1 MARRD
6 EARAHCASASS
17 AEKAAG
23 TATVSA
29 PTVSIPAP
37 LHVHQL
43 ALEND
48 AAGCDTASARTH
60 IIADARIAHAI
71 LLLLPRLPSAGAVLC
86 ETQPAGDFM
95 QIALLLALLCVPA
108 RGWSPPAIAW
118 RCTCSPDAKSTSPV
132 LQEKTLRTRFGTVA
146 YKSWGSPHPVC
157 HILFLH
163 GIGSSSDHF
172 LHYGQTRVHSRAQ
185 RYSATATT
193 GPDPD
198 PGSGFRRN
206 HAQPTSPLADKNLLD
221 AWLLEDTHWIVP
233 DLLGHGLSAIPADLE
248 SYRTENQ
255 ARVLREILA
264 AEEVQ
269 RLVCV
274 GHSTGGPLGLEL
286 CLNSVRQ
293 GRRLEE
299 SGREGEAGGPD
310 AESPVK
316 EPPPGYEIL
325 GLAYCEGNLI
335 EDDCLKFAGIVQ
347 RGPPCNPRQDPTALA
362 AFGRFATALEAV
374 RVARSH
380 RLLPCL
386 LELAGM
392 GTEGRGSGVP
402 VVGIF
407 GEQSR
412 GRRFSSEQDL
422 LQHNVEILYVP
433 GAGHSMFRDNP
444 AHFQEL
450 LAGLVLRWCS

>member
-1 MARRD
+1 
-6 EARAHCASASS
+6 
-17 AEKAAG
+17 
-23 TATVSA
+23 
-29 PTVSIPAP
+29 
-37 LHVHQL
+37 
-43 ALEND
+43 
-48 AAGCDTASARTH
+48 
-60 IIADARIAHAI
+60 
-71 LLLLPRLPSAGAVLC
+71 
-86 ETQPAGDFM
+86 
-95 QIALLLALLCVPA
+95 LLALLCVPA

-118 RCTCSPDAKSTSPV
+118 RCTCSPDAKSTAPV
-132 LQEKTLRTRFGTVA
+132 LQEKTLRFSIENRPRPYLHLAEVMTAVGGRTRFGTVA
-146 YKSWGSPHPVC
+146 YKTWGSPH
-157 HILFLH
+157 
-163 GIGSSSDHF
+163 
-172 LHYGQTRVHSRAQ
+172 YGQPRVPSRAQ
-185 RYSATATT
+185 RYSTTATS

-198 PGSGFRRN
+198 PRRN

-264 AEEVQ
+264 AEDVQ

-286 CLNSVRQ
+286 CLTSVRQ

-374 RVARSH
+374 RVARSR

-392 GTEGRGSGVP
+392 GTQGRGSGVP

-412 GRRFSSEQDL
+412 GRRVSSEQDL

-433 GAGHSMFRDNP
+433 GAHVSGQSRTFSGAPSGPRAAMVQLTVFAR
-444 AHFQEL
+444 AV
-450 LAGLVLRWCS
+450 AGR